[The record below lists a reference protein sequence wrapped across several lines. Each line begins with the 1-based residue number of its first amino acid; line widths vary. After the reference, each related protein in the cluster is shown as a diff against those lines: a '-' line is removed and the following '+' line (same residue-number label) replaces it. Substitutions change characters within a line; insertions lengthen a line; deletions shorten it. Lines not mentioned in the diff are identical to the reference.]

1 MEGCRECTG
10 HSRWPGWEAST
21 VPYVVAF
28 IEQANQI
35 FGPTEGFDAE
45 ALARMLEGVDSVRD
59 AVERFE
65 LLDAIEGDQN
75 RAVAAEFLQL
85 LPPSLDAAVLAVV
98 RSALARGL
106 PIQFTWKPG
115 YAFELGLWESS
126 LHEEDKG
133 RWVGLVNVLI
143 VSPDPPE
150 GGAAAAS

>member
-1 MEGCRECTG
+1 VGGE
-10 HSRWPGWEAST
+10 H

-35 FGPTEGFDAE
+35 FGPAEGFDAE
-45 ALARMLEGVDSVRD
+45 ALLRMLEGVDSVRD

-75 RAVAAEFLQL
+75 RRVAAEFLQL

-98 RSALARGL
+98 RSSLARGL

-126 LHEEDKG
+126 LHEEDKE